1 MTDFA
6 WLVALFIAG
15 ILSIT
20 VVCVVAILVIGKN
33 RQDGES

>member
-1 MTDFA
+1 MTGFA

-15 ILSIT
+15 ILSMT
-20 VVCVVAILVIGKN
+20 VVCVVAIIVMGKN